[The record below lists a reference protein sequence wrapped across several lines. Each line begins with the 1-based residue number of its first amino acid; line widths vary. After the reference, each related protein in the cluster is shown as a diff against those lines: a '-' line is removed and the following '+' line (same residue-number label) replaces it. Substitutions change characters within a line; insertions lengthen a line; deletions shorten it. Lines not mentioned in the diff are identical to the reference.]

1 MGRLVA
7 QIPNED
13 PARLARVQDAKW
25 RTIGVSCALA
35 AFLSTARWITAQNL
49 LKLLF
54 PRAQVDRG
62 ALERQLGE
70 RQAKQAFDAQRDR

>member
-25 RTIGVSCALA
+25 RTIGVSKASCIACVMQLVLVQLQHGMR
-35 AFLSTARWITAQNL
+35 F
-49 LKLLF
+49 LLF
-54 PRAQVDRG
+54 
-62 ALERQLGE
+62 ALRLNSL
-70 RQAKQAFDAQRDR
+70 KH

>member
-25 RTIGVSCALA
+25 RTIGVSNASCIACVTQLVLVQLQHGMR
-35 AFLSTARWITAQNL
+35 F
-49 LKLLF
+49 LLF
-54 PRAQVDRG
+54 
-62 ALERQLGE
+62 ALRRNSL
-70 RQAKQAFDAQRDR
+70 KH

>member
-25 RTIGVSCALA
+25 RTIGVRYRLLSAGTCQVTLGDVTGCASPVNSVIEVVHACAGGL
-35 AFLSTARWITAQNL
+35 
-49 LKLLF
+49 
-54 PRAQVDRG
+54 
-62 ALERQLGE
+62 
-70 RQAKQAFDAQRDR
+70 